1 MDPALIHGPS
11 FYRFY
16 IPFLLLRTVSKTVD
30 DTYTIHWGKRYCM
43 DLYIESLYGSYE
55 MQPVRKVVMHQ
66 SILALPIPPPRANP
80 GHLHSF
86 FARGPGI
93 GTCKVVPGAGNCL
106 PAGHL
111 TLLDVSAM
119 NTCYY
124 R

>member
-1 MDPALIHGPS
+1 MVAPTY
-11 FYRFY
+11 F
-16 IPFLLLRTVSKTVD
+16 RTLAPNASVNS
-30 DTYTIHWGKRYCM
+30 
-43 DLYIESLYGSYE
+43 
-55 MQPVRKVVMHQ
+55 
-66 SILALPIPPPRANP
+66 SIAHPPPRATP

-111 TLLDVSAM
+111 TLPDVSAL

-124 R
+124 RLNGVEEFKGKNEDFVNIFIHKTSHQSHMRS